1 MNNCTETNQLKDEA
15 ISIIV
20 KKSLYGELSLDE
32 QLKFGEIYSRIAPR
46 KIYRYRRADYEINGN
61 NYDLTSLREDKL
73 WLANPASF
81 NDPFDCRYRLNVDDL
96 IEGAEKLAKKYLS
109 ISSVSDDFR
118 RLFRDKAIKNSERLK
133 ELFESQRKYIDSM
146 RVAWFSEDNDNIQL
160 WGYYANAHKGI
171 CVEYDI
177 AQIQGNK
184 RLLLAPI
191 RYVNEYEKVILIE
204 ERALEEGMIRSSYTK
219 SSNWKN
225 EKEWRIVEN
234 KDTLN
239 GREYDNGTLVS
250 FVKPTSIYLGCMAED
265 KLIDDVAELCKES
278 DIALYQMSIDNKK
291 YKLNPR
297 KIL

>member
-1 MNNCTETNQLKDEA
+1 MNKSAKNDQLKDEA

-20 KKSLYGELSLDE
+20 KKCLYGELSIDE
-32 QLKFGEIYSRIAPR
+32 QLKFGNIYSQIAPR
-46 KIYRYRRADYEINGN
+46 KVYRYRRADYEKSGI
-61 NYDLTSLREDKL
+61 NYDLINLRKDKL

-81 NDPFDCRYRLNVDDL
+81 NDPFDCRYRLNIDDL
-96 IEGAEKLAKKYLS
+96 IEGAEQFAVKKFS
-109 ISSVSDDFR
+109 ISSVSADFR
-118 RLFRDKAIKNSERLK
+118 QFFRDRAIKNSAKLEK
-133 ELFESQRKYIDSM
+133 LFESQIKYINSL
-146 RVAWFSEDNDNIQL
+146 RVACFSEDNDNIQL

-177 AQIQGNK
+177 VQIQEDK
-184 RLLLAPI
+184 RLLLAPV
-191 RYVNEYEKVILIE
+191 RYVKEYEKVISIE
-204 ERALEEGMIRSSYTK
+204 GRALEEGMIRSAYTK

-239 GREYDNGTLVS
+239 GREYDKGTLIS
-250 FVKPTSIYLGCMAED
+250 FVKPTAIYLGCMAED